1 MKKRNTVYGRMGL
14 IFLAASAI
22 SLLMLAADS
31 RRRPEQ
37 NAEGKSVLARGSHG
51 EGSKKVELE
60 ARVDGDKAPLI
71 VQVVEQQYQKEEL
84 PEIFE
89 KAGERLEKAV
99 LGENKN
105 LDEVRHDLT
114 LVDQVPGMG
123 INVSWESGNY
133 EIVNLLGELQQEH
146 LQEEGTLVEL
156 HAVLTY
162 GGEEAVHTFY
172 VNVFPPRLNEKEQ
185 KMQKVQKALRE
196 AELAAPE
203 EKYLILPG
211 SVDGS
216 KITWKYPGESRAAG
230 LFVLGIVAAAAVF
243 FLDRQKQKQIVE
255 ERKKQLSTDYPQ
267 LISQFTLFLGAG
279 MSVRKAWFKMVEEYE
294 KRRDRKGLRI
304 AYEEMSYTMHE
315 IQGGVTEGECYER
328 FGSRCGLPAY
338 RRFGALLSQN
348 LRKGGRGMNELLKRE
363 AADALEDRKK
373 QARRLGEEA
382 GTKMLGPMFLMLA
395 VVLIIIVVPAFFTIQ
410 I

>member
-1 MKKRNTVYGRMGL
+1 MKKRNTVYGRMGI

-31 RRRPEQ
+31 RRRPEK
-37 NAEGKSVLARGSHG
+37 NAEGKSVLARGDHG
-51 EGSKKVELE
+51 EGRKKVELE

-71 VQVVEQQYQKEEL
+71 VQVEEQQYQKEEL

-99 LGENKN
+99 LGENEN

-114 LVDQVPGMG
+114 LVDQVPDMG

-156 HAVLTY
+156 RAVLTY

-172 VNVFPPRLNEKEQ
+172 VNVFPPRINEKEQ

-279 MSVRKAWFKMVEEYE
+279 MSARKAWFKMVEEYE
-294 KRRDRKGLRI
+294 KRRERKGSRI

-315 IQGGVTEGECYER
+315 IQGGVTEGEWYER

>member
-1 MKKRNTVYGRMGL
+1 MKKRNTVYGRMGI

-31 RRRPEQ
+31 RRRPEK
-37 NAEGKSVLARGSHG
+37 NAEGKSVLARGGHG
-51 EGSKKVELE
+51 EGRKKVELE

-71 VQVVEQQYQKEEL
+71 VQVEEQQYQKEEL

-99 LGENKN
+99 LGENEN

-114 LVDQVPGMG
+114 LVDQVPDMG

-156 HAVLTY
+156 RAVLTY

-255 ERKKQLSTDYPQ
+255 ERKKQLLS
-267 LISQFTLFLGAG
+267 LIHISLLFRAG
-279 MSVRKAWFKMVEEYE
+279 RVFYFPE
-294 KRRDRKGLRI
+294 
-304 AYEEMSYTMHE
+304 AYVSDNPPHTN
-315 IQGGVTEGECYER
+315 GGYLCE
-328 FGSRCGLPAY
+328 GLPCSVL
-338 RRFGALLSQN
+338 FHNLSS
-348 LRKGGRGMNELLKRE
+348 
-363 AADALEDRKK
+363 
-373 QARRLGEEA
+373 
-382 GTKMLGPMFLMLA
+382 
-395 VVLIIIVVPAFFTIQ
+395 
-410 I
+410 